1 MKWFTRKQQQEVVG
15 IDIGEHSLKLLQ
27 VRRQGDKKEIVHF
40 RRLPTPVGAMEG
52 EWIRDFPLLVGAL
65 RQLAEGLPPELPVA
79 TAVAGQS
86 VFIRH
91 FTLPVMKERELA
103 VAVPLEAEAHL
114 PIPVREVML
123 DFLPLGKVMEDGVQK
138 QEVMVVAARTAV
150 VEQLQQLF
158 QQAGLNLQVM
168 DVESMALARTA
179 ALFDNNW
186 QAPERAVAL
195 ADIGATT
202 TTFSVYAGGVLRFT
216 RTLPI
221 GGERLTRALV
231 DFFQMP
237 WEEAENTK
245 TILNLTGDLGT
256 TGLTV
261 LLHRKTEVVQQAI
274 DQLVLELRR
283 SLEFY
288 QSRYRQLQV
297 DKLYLSGG
305 TAQMQGLAS
314 YLAEGLELPVE
325 TLNPLLKLDIAQE
338 TRSKQKEMEATGAA
352 LAVVAGLALS
362 EVE

>member
-1 MKWFTRKQQQEVVG
+1 MRWLTRKKQVEVVG

-27 VRRQGDKKEIVHF
+27 VRREGEKREIVHF
-40 RRLPTPVGAMEG
+40 KRLPTPAGAMEG
-52 EWIRDFPLLVGAL
+52 EWIRDFPLLAESL
-65 RQLAEGLPPELPVA
+65 RQLAEGVSPELPVA

-103 VAVPLEAEAHL
+103 MAVPLEAEAHL

-123 DFLPLGKVMEDGVQK
+123 DYLPLGKVVEDGVQK
-138 QEVMVVAARTAV
+138 QEIMVVAARTAV

-158 QQAGLNLQVM
+158 QEAGLNLKVM

-179 ALFDNNW
+179 ALFDNAW
-186 QAPERAVAL
+186 RTPERAVAL
-195 ADIGATT
+195 VDIGATT
-202 TTFSVYAGGVLRFT
+202 TNFSVYAGGVLRFT

-231 DFFQMP
+231 DFFQLP
-237 WEEAENTK
+237 WEEAEKTK
-245 TILNLTGDLGT
+245 SIINLAGDLGT
-256 TGLTV
+256 SGLTV

-288 QSRYRQLQV
+288 QNRYRQLKV

-305 TAQMQGLAS
+305 TAQMQGLAT

-325 TLNPLLKLDIAQE
+325 TLNPLLKLEVAQE
-338 TRSKQKEMEATGAA
+338 ARSKQKEMEATGAA
-352 LAVVAGLALS
+352 LAMVAGLALS